1 VKIFFGIGNPGN
13 EYKNTRHNAG
23 VLVIENFL
31 DKFENYTEK
40 KHRYF
45 ISYEISLGG
54 KETILVKPRT
64 YINESGISFKK
75 VLDTYKV
82 DVENVIVIHDDLG
95 IETGKIK
102 IVFDKGDNG
111 HKGIISIFNTVE
123 TKNFYRI
130 RIGIG
135 KGKIEIP
142 YVDYVLSPFEEEE
155 KELIKSSIEKAVGA
169 IEEIIRSG
177 IERAMTIYNR

>member
-1 VKIFFGIGNPGN
+1 MKFFFGIGNPGN

-23 VLVIENFL
+23 VLEIERFL
-31 DKFENYTEK
+31 ERVVNYKEK
-40 KHRYF
+40 KHKYF
-45 ISYEISLGG
+45 ISYESSLYE
-54 KETILVKPRT
+54 KEIILIKPSI
-64 YINESGISFKK
+64 YVNESGISFKK

-82 DVENVIVIHDDLG
+82 EVGDVIVIHDDLG

-111 HKGIISIFNTVE
+111 HKGIISIFRTVN

-135 KGKIEIP
+135 KKRIEIP
-142 YVDYVLSPFEEEE
+142 YVEYVLSPFDEEE
-155 KELIKSSIEKAVGA
+155 KDIIKSSIEKAADA
-169 IEEIIRSG
+169 IEEIIKSG
-177 IERAMTIYNR
+177 IEKAMTIYNR